1 MAKMLHLTLI
11 TADRLCSKT
20 QRLISNLCS
29 SLIRTE
35 KNNKGYFCHCWLLG
49 WKIQGLQLLRL
60 GIFEVAF
67 PTCSTRGQYT
77 NIQHEMKMAKSC
89 ILMCLGF
96 NIHIRVHI
104 KQHQSITNHSSHHCA
119 KIVTLYKN
127 SLKKVV
133 VSHSLGSIS
142 VYGKNIVFS
151 KLDFV
156 FFVLYKCTL
165 ISL

>member
-1 MAKMLHLTLI
+1 MLEPHP
-11 TADRLCSKT
+11 DRKKQ
-20 QRLISNLCS
+20 QRLFL
-29 SLIRTE
+29 SLLIIRLEDSRIKAT
-35 KNNKGYFCHCWLLG
+35 
-49 WKIQGLQLLRL
+49 
-60 GIFEVAF
+60 EVAF

-77 NIQHEMKMAKSC
+77 DIQHGMKMAKSC
-89 ILMCLGF
+89 ILMCLSF

-104 KQHQSITNHSSHHCA
+104 KQHQSITNHSSHHNSA

>member
-1 MAKMLHLTLI
+1 MLEPHP
-11 TADRLCSKT
+11 DRKKQ
-20 QRLISNLCS
+20 QRLFL
-29 SLIRTE
+29 SLLIIRLEDSRIKAT
-35 KNNKGYFCHCWLLG
+35 
-49 WKIQGLQLLRL
+49 
-60 GIFEVAF
+60 EVAF

-77 NIQHEMKMAKSC
+77 DIQHEMKMAKSC
-89 ILMCLGF
+89 ILMGLSF

-127 SLKKVV
+127 SLKKGI

-156 FFVLYKCTL
+156 FFVL
-165 ISL
+165 